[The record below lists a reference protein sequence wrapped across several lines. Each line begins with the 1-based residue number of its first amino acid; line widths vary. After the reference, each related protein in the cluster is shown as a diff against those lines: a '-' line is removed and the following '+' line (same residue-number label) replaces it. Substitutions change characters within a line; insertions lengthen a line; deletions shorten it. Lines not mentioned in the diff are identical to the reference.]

1 MTAYTPEEIKS
12 QWREIVES
20 QRLIHINHI
29 TSKNERSEMKK
40 IKKNMEENVTQK
52 KCFLSSTYDRLFHH
66 DSSNMI
72 GLNNRV
78 EKLKK
83 NASLLSSSAYGHRL
97 PLDEPLRRYFRIE
110 RMQREF
116 YRENGITNPFDN
128 LRQI

>member
-52 KCFLSSTYDRLFHH
+52 K
-66 DSSNMI
+66 
-72 GLNNRV
+72 
-78 EKLKK
+78 KLKK